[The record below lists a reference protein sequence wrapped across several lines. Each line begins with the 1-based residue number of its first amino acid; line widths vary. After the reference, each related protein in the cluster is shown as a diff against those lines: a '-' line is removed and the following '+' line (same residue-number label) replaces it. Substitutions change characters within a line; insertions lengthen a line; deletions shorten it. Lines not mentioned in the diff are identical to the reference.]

1 MSYLKYLYHH
11 SYAVQGIEMNDAK
24 LAHSHL
30 ILTKRCVEEANLV
43 RDSNG
48 HELGAGLFYV
58 IKDYDRA
65 LTFVDTLLS
74 IVSSEKKNT
83 QILLMLAKKAD
94 ILLQKGRVKSAKTYQ
109 IYTHLKDSLMS
120 AEFYADLA
128 MLRN

>member
-1 MSYLKYLYHH
+1 M
-11 SYAVQGIEMNDAK
+11 
-24 LAHSHL
+24 
-30 ILTKRCVEEANLV
+30 EEANLV
-43 RDSNG
+43 RETQTVMNL
-48 HELGAGLFYV
+48 ELDYSIF

-94 ILLQKGRVKSAKTYQ
+94 ILLQKGEGVKSAKTYQ